1 MRGARWTGACLLVTV
16 AFVVGLRSLGQGP
29 HTLAAAVAPGT
40 AGAEPSAADIGGNA
54 LVPDTD
60 ATSPDSGTGR
70 VAIPSDEPTDP
81 KNLGPRAGRSTGSWR
96 QERKS
101 IRFVGTAVDS
111 GVGIGP
117 LRVICMRGTTSFRT
131 TSDIRGR
138 FELELPRSGNYRFT
152 IEGSNRRLRTRIRVP
167 RGECYAHT
175 FELGGAPVIGGLL
188 DAGGGVIEGLR
199 VRIVQLDSHEQ
210 RGRTFV
216 HGVTSDEQGRFH
228 FEHVP
233 EGQFRLVCDGGTVAG
248 ERWAPARGQPF
259 DVRSGVEPVSVDL
272 VLLPAA
278 HHEALHGIEADRG
291 SR

>member
-1 MRGARWTGACLLVTV
+1 M
-16 AFVVGLRSLGQGP
+16 
-29 HTLAAAVAPGT
+29 
-40 AGAEPSAADIGGNA
+40 
-54 LVPDTD
+54 
-60 ATSPDSGTGR
+60 
-70 VAIPSDEPTDP
+70 AIRSDEPIGRMS
-81 KNLGPRAGRSTGSWR
+81 LGPLTGGSPGSWR
-96 QERKS
+96 QERKP

-117 LRVICMRGTTSFRT
+117 LRVSCMRGTTSFRT
-131 TSDIRGR
+131 TSDIHGR

-152 IEGSNRRLRTRIRVP
+152 IEGSNRRLRTRIGVP
-167 RGECYAHT
+167 RGESYAHT
-175 FELGGAPVIGGLL
+175 FELGGAPVIGTLL
-188 DAGGGVIEGLR
+188 SAGGGVIEGLR
-199 VRIVQLDSHEQ
+199 VRIVQLGSHEP

-233 EGQFRLVCDGGTVAG
+233 EGQYRVLCDGGTVAG

-259 DVRSGVEPVSVDL
+259 DVRSGVEAVTVDL

-278 HHEALHGIEADRG
+278 HHEALHGIGAGGG